1 MKGRRFD
8 VIFIPGYYEEAG
20 LIIKQAREQGI
31 DVPILGADGFDSPEL
46 VNLAGKE
53 ALNNVYF
60 SNHYSSLD
68 QDPVVQNFI
77 KAFEKNMINNP
88 MPSMPWVTTWQDL

>member
-1 MKGRRFD
+1 MKGEDFD
-8 VIFIPGYYEEAG
+8 YLFSRYYE
-20 LIIKQAREQGI
+20 KQVYYQTAESRH

-53 ALNNVYF
+53 ALNTVYF
-60 SNHYSSLD
+60 SNHYSLD

-77 KAFEKNMINNP
+77 KTFEKI
-88 MPSMPWVTTWQDL
+88 